1 MDETHW
7 QRHLLVGLLALAVA
21 TVSLGGIGGI
31 LTLRA
36 VELTG
41 IKPATETASKEPAG
55 PAGAAGPKPRPRA
68 PHATEAAQP
77 KPTNP
82 ERPRTASNR
91 LITLNATPQSA
102 EAYER
107 VDLTGTYQGEGA
119 TTSLQVQRLD
129 GGTWVDFPVSASV
142 DGRTFSTYI
151 LTGVVGE
158 NRFRVQDGSGQTSN
172 VVTVTIT

>member
-41 IKPATETASKEPAG
+41 IKPATETASEEPAG
-55 PAGAAGPKPRPRA
+55 PAGAKPRPRA

-107 VDLTGTYQGEGA
+107 VDLTGTYEGNGA
-119 TTSLQVQRLD
+119 TTSLQVQRLE
-129 GGTWVDFPVSASV
+129 GETWVDLRVSASV
-142 DGRTFSTYI
+142 QGRTFSTYI
-151 LTGVVGE
+151 LTGVVGD